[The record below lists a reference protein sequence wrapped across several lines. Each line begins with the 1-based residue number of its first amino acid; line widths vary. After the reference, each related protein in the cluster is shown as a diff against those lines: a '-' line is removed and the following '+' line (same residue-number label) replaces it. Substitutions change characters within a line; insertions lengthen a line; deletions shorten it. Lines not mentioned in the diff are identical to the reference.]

1 MKLTRRQRQF
11 LDVVQSGRQFKIG
24 KNKLG
29 WTIGYM
35 KQTPE
40 HLALTELYG
49 TITMRSLERK
59 GLIVV
64 NYEGVTITQK
74 GKEAING
81 KSTQEN

>member
-1 MKLTRRQRQF
+1 MKLTRRQKQF
-11 LDVVQSGRQFKIG
+11 LDVVQSGRKFKIG
-24 KNKLG
+24 KNKRG
-29 WTIGYM
+29 WTISKM
-35 KQTPE
+35 NETDE
-40 HLALTELYG
+40 ALALSELYG